1 MQEGLG
7 KSILAARPPAARL
20 IHFPVMADE
29 RNSRWKP
36 PYSSLS
42 RCASPLSYG
51 DRRAA
56 AGHETMQT
64 IQRFMSPQASTAGA
78 TVPEPSTWAM
88 LRMGFVGLGVPPD
101 PSPKTSD
108 EATAIIIILRSD
120 N

>member
-1 MQEGLG
+1 
-7 KSILAARPPAARL
+7 
-20 IHFPVMADE
+20 
-29 RNSRWKP
+29 
-36 PYSSLS
+36 
-42 RCASPLSYG
+42 
-51 DRRAA
+51 
-56 AGHETMQT
+56 
-64 IQRFMSPQASTAGA
+64 MSPQASTAGA